1 MPQFVRSF
9 DSFHPCCPHLRQQFL
24 CVMCCWDQDCLPG
37 ELCGHLRKRNAV
49 KPFNHL
55 YTKGSRG
62 RQGPAL
68 LFVMLGP
75 GRRKHRIL
83 DESNV
88 YVGAT
93 RTVRIP
99 PSCLSRREKGAIR
112 INGGLNQRKQ
122 LNCCSSG
129 FQIVYH
135 DGLRCLAGSDGPCGV
150 CCCREPLGDLAQCHC
165 GQAFPR

>member
-1 MPQFVRSF
+1 MKAKDNNEIDKQCLKKMVVKFRHKVVNVISISHQCLNSFVHSIRSIHVALI
-9 DSFHPCCPHLRQQFL
+9 SGNNFL

-75 GRRKHRIL
+75 GRAQV
-83 DESNV
+83 S
-88 YVGAT
+88 Y
-93 RTVRIP
+93 
-99 PSCLSRREKGAIR
+99 PSRVQWCM
-112 INGGLNQRKQ
+112 
-122 LNCCSSG
+122 
-129 FQIVYH
+129 
-135 DGLRCLAGSDGPCGV
+135 
-150 CCCREPLGDLAQCHC
+150 
-165 GQAFPR
+165 